1 MASGF
6 RWGRRPLVPR
16 SAEPHTE
23 PRQERA
29 FPTAWARTN
38 AAVAARQT
46 ILKSCLAHKVACGI
60 TTNTADELV
69 KRVKEG
75 WKMIR
80 STEGVIRDGR
90 AALARQ

>member
-29 FPTAWARTN
+29 FPTAWARTS

-46 ILKSCLAHKVACGI
+46 ILKFGMKPLLWNEITPRVHGLEHLKDLRGPCCSCR
-60 TTNTADELV
+60 TTRAT
-69 KRVKEG
+69 
-75 WKMIR
+75 
-80 STEGVIRDGR
+80 STRR
-90 AALARQ
+90 